1 MTNFEK
7 LGDSGLNISRIIVGC
22 MSFGSKHWLDWVVED
37 EEKVFAILKKCYDA
51 GLRTYDT
58 ADVYSNG
65 ESERLLGRFFKKY
78 DIKRETVVIMTKVFN
93 LHDADDITFG
103 ISQIPAALESPDF
116 MNRRGLSRKYI
127 LDAAK
132 KSVERLGTYID
143 LYQIHRYDPTTPME
157 ETMRALNDVVES
169 GLARYIGAST
179 MRAVEFA
186 QLQFIAEKKGYHKFV
201 AMQNCYNLLYREEER
216 EMIPFC
222 QDNIFGKVHCIP
234 WSPISR
240 GVLARPL
247 EADLDSERKGDF
259 KLMKLVGYN
268 VDVTQADSVIVKR
281 VEEVAKKLKVS
292 MANVATAWVLSK
304 GHAPIVGINSVDR
317 VEDTVRALD
326 VQLSEE
332 DIKYLEE
339 PYVSKDNISR

>member
-1 MTNFEK
+1 MSNFEK

-22 MSFGSKHWLDWVVED
+22 MSYGSKHWLDWVLED
-37 EEKVFAILKKCYDA
+37 EEKVLAILKKCYDA

-65 ESERLLGRFFKKY
+65 LSEELLGKFLKKFN
-78 DIKRETVVIMTKVFN
+78 IKRETVVIMTKVGI
-93 LHDADDITFG
+93 LHNADDPTFSF
-103 ISQIPAALESPDF
+103 SQIPAALGSLDF
-116 MNRRGLSRKYI
+116 MNRHGLSRKYI

-179 MRAVEFA
+179 MRAIEFA
-186 QLQFIAEKKGYHKFV
+186 QLQFVAEQKGYHKFV

-216 EMIPFC
+216 EMVPFC
-222 QDNIFGKVHCIP
+222 ELNIFGKVHCIP

-240 GVLARPL
+240 GVLARPIN
-247 EADLDSERKGDF
+247 AVVDSERNGDF
-259 KLMKLVGYN
+259 KTMKQFGYN
-268 VDVTQADSVIVKR
+268 VDLTEADAEIVQR
-281 VEEVAKKLKVS
+281 VEKVAKKLQVS

-304 GHAPIVGINSVDR
+304 GHAPIVGINSIDR
-317 VEDTVRALD
+317 VEDTVRALE
-326 VQLSEE
+326 VKLSEE
-332 DIKYLEE
+332 DVKFLEE
-339 PYVSKDNISR
+339 PYVPKPFVSQ